1 MVGDYPKADVQA
13 LLKNFKKWEQSEFKP
28 MELGVRKSLS
38 IVTCMDSRELLYW
51 HLSAD
56 AVFSFGPTH

>member
-13 LLKNFKKWEQSEFKP
+13 LLKHFKKWKQSEFKP
-28 MELGVRKSLS
+28 MELGVLKSLS

-51 HLSAD
+51 HLSTTR
-56 AVFSFGPTH
+56 VSY